1 MAAAQALLHFFFF
14 FLHFFFFFASCSPSP
29 PSSAD
34 ASAASSA
41 FGGAGAG
48 GVLDL
53 RSPAATVRW
62 RADSRAPLRAHGWS
76 AMAAFCT
83 VEAVFTVPCKLFQPP
98 AIRNTP

>member
-1 MAAAQALLHFFFF
+1 MHSASPLLF
-14 FLHFFFFFASCSPSP
+14 FLLRFFFFFASCSPPP

-53 RSPAATVRW
+53 RPQAAPVRW
-62 RADSRAPLRAHGWS
+62 RADSRGPLRAHGWS